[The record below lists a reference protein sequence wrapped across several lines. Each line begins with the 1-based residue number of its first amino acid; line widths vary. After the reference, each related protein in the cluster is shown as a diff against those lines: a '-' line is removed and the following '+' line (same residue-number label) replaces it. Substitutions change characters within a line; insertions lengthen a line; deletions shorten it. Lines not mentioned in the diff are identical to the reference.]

1 MGWFFFFF
9 VFFFFVFVCC
19 FFRFLFVCFFKEK
32 RTIKVFEYIMLLE
45 CILVKT
51 AAECSIT
58 VDEDAI
64 MFGYIMSLGCV
75 KIATVCGVSQ

>member
-9 VFFFFVFVCC
+9 
-19 FFRFLFVCFFKEK
+19 FFRFCLFVVFSVFCLFVFFKEK

>member
-1 MGWFFFFF
+1 
-9 VFFFFVFVCC
+9 
-19 FFRFLFVCFFKEK
+19 
-32 RTIKVFEYIMLLE
+32 MLLE
-45 CILVKT
+45 CILVKI

-75 KIATVCGVSQ
+75 KIATECGVSQQLQRTVLCLSLIHI

>member
-1 MGWFFFFF
+1 
-9 VFFFFVFVCC
+9 
-19 FFRFLFVCFFKEK
+19 
-32 RTIKVFEYIMLLE
+32 MLLE
-45 CILVKT
+45 CILVKI

-75 KIATVCGVSQ
+75 KIATECDRVSQ